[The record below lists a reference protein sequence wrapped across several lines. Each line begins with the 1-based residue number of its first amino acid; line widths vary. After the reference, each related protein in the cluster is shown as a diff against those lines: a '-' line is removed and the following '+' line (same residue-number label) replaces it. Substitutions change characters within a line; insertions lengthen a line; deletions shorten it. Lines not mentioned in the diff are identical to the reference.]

1 MLSTCFS
8 PSTFPAVSMA
18 KSAQGGIF
26 CYDIGN
32 TTKGFDCCFPDNQGA
47 QICSDTFLANTHT
60 TFSCLKDG
68 DCIAACRNVS
78 SIYVSLNQIDPY
90 QGDGQGPIHRYQTC
104 ANVPAMAGYLSQENV
119 LEPNISSAIAQHMPV
134 HTSVDDL
141 MNITSGVTECLT
153 ATCHN
158 ARNDANCSTP
168 CAAVNLL
175 LNYTTPNVT
184 GINECLGELCN
195 GRYNSLP
202 FADADVVGIGVSTN
216 PTILAFTPNS
226 TGLCFLSHAM
236 HVRRRTLARPFR
248 VRILQPLP
256 PPPSPRTSSVNPRTH
271 A

>member
-1 MLSTCFS
+1 M
-8 PSTFPAVSMA
+8 
-18 KSAQGGIF
+18 
-26 CYDIGN
+26 
-32 TTKGFDCCFPDNQGA
+32 
-47 QICSDTFLANTHT
+47 
-60 TFSCLKDG
+60 
-68 DCIAACRNVS
+68 
-78 SIYVSLNQIDPY
+78 
-90 QGDGQGPIHRYQTC
+90 
-104 ANVPAMAGYLSQENV
+104 
-119 LEPNISSAIAQHMPV
+119 

-216 PTILAFTPNS
+216 SCHIGCSLLIPQ
-226 TGLCFLSHAM
+226 GLCFLSHAM
-236 HVRRRTLARPFR
+236 HVRRHPLARPLR
-248 VRILQPLP
+248 LRILQPLP
-256 PPPSPRTSSVNPRTH
+256 PTSPRTSAVGTRAHTRKAKARSAEQNHAVRGPRTLH
-271 A
+271 PPTHL